1 MAPPG
6 APVTAPR
13 PADPPLAGRPSTS
26 VVDHLVALVSGS
38 SPRLLLVVGPPGAG
52 KSSLL
57 RAMIARMREP
67 TMFVAYRVLTPPPN
81 AGDPGNP
88 MVSLLLVD
96 PWAIEGTGGTL
107 AGTAAAVP
115 VSFAPVGATPADQYP
130 PELADAIQRL
140 ATAGGGC
147 IFVDSWDRGS
157 EDLFR
162 GHAATGALSTQLGA
176 STRTL
181 QDRLG
186 ELPVHLVLSLAT
198 ENLEGMETL
207 ADGVVRLGH
216 EPTDCGVVRTLDV
229 EKLRGGDLATGRHV
243 VSLEGGEFYTP
254 PPASSASWIP
264 DRPPD
269 PDDGDP
275 REGAWP
281 GSRAFARAFGRLR
294 DRGLTGVELDE
305 LTPNQFVE
313 VLAYPMVAAA
323 VLAGNRVVW
332 IPPASTSPAEVL
344 DVLGPQLPPAAL
356 ADHLRILSAG
366 GADPSL
372 GALHRVVLPV
382 RREMRTGGDTRTAD
396 APPIEPL
403 FPDAFKFLQE
413 TAGDR
418 RALFLLSLDGLR
430 ALSTQSGNVY
440 AESTI
445 PLVVSRYAR
454 LPRFHGIGFGRRVDP
469 FSQALLPG
477 VEQHLRVL
485 HLHGQT
491 LIAGIR
497 PETPPYLLDRSDPS
511 TPYRL
516 LSAS

>member
-1 MAPPG
+1 MARAETAVTEHLPSARASVAAPP
-6 APVTAPR
+6 
-13 PADPPLAGRPSTS
+13 SS
-26 VVDHLVALVSGS
+26 VVDRLVALLSG
-38 SPRLLLVVGPPGAG
+38 PKPHLLLVVGPPGAG

-57 RAMIARMREP
+57 RAMIARMQEP
-67 TMFVAYRVLTPPPN
+67 VMFVAYRVLAPPPN
-81 AGDPGNP
+81 SGDPGNP

-96 PWAIEGTGGTL
+96 PRAIESVGSSV
-107 AGTAAAVP
+107 AGAAAAVP
-115 VSFAPVGATPADQYP
+115 VSFAPVGATASDQYP

-140 ATAGGGC
+140 VAAGGGC
-147 IFVDSWDRGS
+147 IVVDSWDRAS

-162 GHAATGALSTQLGA
+162 GHAATGALATQLGA

-186 ELPVHLVLSLAT
+186 DLPVHMVLSLFT
-198 ENLEGMETL
+198 ESLEGMETL
-207 ADGVVRLGH
+207 ADAVVRLGY
-216 EPTDCGVVRTLDV
+216 ETTDCGPVRTADI
-229 EKLRGGDLATGRHV
+229 EKLRGGGPATGRHV
-243 VSLEGGEFYTP
+243 ISLEGGEFYSP
-254 PPASSASWIP
+254 PPAASAAWIP
-264 DRPPD
+264 DRAPD
-269 PDDGDP
+269 PDDGDASS
-275 REGAWP
+275 GAWP

-294 DRGLTGVELDE
+294 DRSLTGIELDE
-305 LTPNQFVE
+305 LTPNQFIE
-313 VLAYPMVAAA
+313 VISYPMVAAA
-323 VLAGNRVVW
+323 VHAGDRVVW
-332 IPPASTSPAEVL
+332 IPPASTSPAQIL
-344 DVLGPQLPPAAL
+344 DVLGPQLPSEDL
-356 ADHLRILSAG
+356 QQRLRILSAG
-366 GADPSL
+366 GVDPAL
-372 GALHRVVLPV
+372 GPLHRVVLPV
-382 RREMRTGGDTRTAD
+382 RREMRAGGDTRTAD

-413 TAGDR
+413 APTGGR
-418 RALFLLSLDGLR
+418 SLFLLSLDGLR

-454 LPRFHGIGFGRRVDP
+454 LPRFHGVGFGRRNDP

-491 LIAGIR
+491 LIAGLR
-497 PETPPYLLDRSDPS
+497 PETPPYLLDRSDPT